1 MLPLHEVI
9 SMVKGTMMSSKLC
22 WGYYNKF
29 IEEFGNEF
37 NVLMNAEK
45 PGLSRIDERICEAI
59 MDNREGKI
67 KVIPGYDGEY
77 GKAVM
82 KEKQMTLA

>member
-1 MLPLHEVI
+1 M
-9 SMVKGTMMSSKLC
+9 TSKMC
-22 WGYYNKF
+22 WSYYNKF
-29 IEEFGNEF
+29 IDIGNEF
-37 NVLMNAEK
+37 NILLQA
-45 PGLSRIDERICEAI
+45 SRERLLKIDDKICEAI

-82 KEKQMTLA
+82 KKKQMTLA